1 MGSNVGC
8 QLRSKSKTNYHQ
20 ALKTQAH
27 VDSGVVLAEC
37 ILRPLAIARKSTQ
50 TDPILDHVK
59 SLRYKEKKSLAL
71 KRLAFSKKFSI
82 EQEAKKPVSCKL
94 RYHCK
99 KARKAAQVISQVC
112 IRTNYLI
119 KRILAAKRLASI
131 QQES

>member
-50 TDPILDHVK
+50 TDPILDPVK
-59 SLRYKEKKSLAL
+59 SPKKSLAL

-99 KARKAAQVISQVC
+99 KARKAAQVTSQVC

>member
-37 ILRPLAIARKSTQ
+37 ILRPLATTSKSTQ
-50 TDPILDHVK
+50 TDSIVDHVK
-59 SLRYKEKKSLAL
+59 SHKENKSLAL

-82 EQEAKKPVSCKL
+82 EQEANDPVICKL

-99 KARKAAQVISQVC
+99 KGGAGHIA
-112 IRTNYLI
+112 N
-119 KRILAAKRLASI
+119 
-131 QQES
+131 

>member
-37 ILRPLAIARKSTQ
+37 ILRPLATASKSTQ
-50 TDPILDHVK
+50 TDSIVDPVK
-59 SLRYKEKKSLAL
+59 SHKEHKSLAL

-82 EQEAKKPVSCKL
+82 EQEAKKSSDLQVAPSL
-94 RYHCK
+94 QERRRRAH
-99 KARKAAQVISQVC
+99 RKFV
-112 IRTNYLI
+112 
-119 KRILAAKRLASI
+119 
-131 QQES
+131 

>member
-8 QLRSKSKTNYHQ
+8 QLRSKSKTNYQQ

-27 VDSGVVLAEC
+27 VGSGVVLAEC
-37 ILRPLAIARKSTQ
+37 ILRPLATASKSTQ
-50 TDPILDHVK
+50 TDSIVDPVK
-59 SLRYKEKKSLAL
+59 SHKEKKSLAL

>member
-20 ALKTQAH
+20 ALKTQAQ

-59 SLRYKEKKSLAL
+59 SPKKSLAL

-94 RYHCK
+94 RYHSYDALQLMKSKRYSCT
-99 KARKAAQVISQVC
+99 RKYIM
-112 IRTNYLI
+112 
-119 KRILAAKRLASI
+119 
-131 QQES
+131 